1 MQRREN
7 RAEYEAVEADSFF
20 RKGCGSYWRLIF
32 FTPFFLSVGG
42 DPTFARD
49 SLTPFVPFLS
59 SLYHLHPSLMWWP
72 RKVQC
77 VGQPTGRWEALCR
90 ERGAGVTTTI
100 ENVICSGSR
109 LPSDVVSEPL
119 QVCHC

>member
-7 RAEYEAVEADSFF
+7 RAAYEAVEADSFF

-42 DPTFARD
+42 DPTSARD

-77 VGQPTGRWEALCR
+77 VGQPTGR
-90 ERGAGVTTTI
+90 
-100 ENVICSGSR
+100 
-109 LPSDVVSEPL
+109 
-119 QVCHC
+119 